1 MWVFVRPSICLS
13 GRLSLDNIWWKGS
26 LQLKNTKKVKR
37 GHFLLGHFLPI
48 NCIKTQLNCY
58 IGPEDMHEDMH
69 ITLVRSLQT
78 FNMQLEIR
86 KLLYNLPNTSSHT
99 LINDQLFPKSSF
111 EMLKITVKSPAPYC
125 TSFF

>member
-1 MWVFVRPSICLS
+1 M
-13 GRLSLDNIWWKGS
+13 
-26 LQLKNTKKVKR
+26 
-37 GHFLLGHFLPI
+37 
-48 NCIKTQLNCY
+48 QLNCN
-58 IGPEDMHEDMH
+58 IGPMRTC
-69 ITLVRSLQT
+69 ISLWFDRCKA

>member
-1 MWVFVRPSICLS
+1 MGFRPSVLPSVCPDASALTIF
-13 GRLSLDNIWWKGS
+13 GEKGLYNS
-26 LQLKNTKKVKR
+26 RILKRSNGIIFYGVI
-37 GHFLLGHFLPI
+37 FLPI

-58 IGPEDMHEDMH
+58 IGPMRTC
-69 ITLVRSLQT
+69 ISLWSDRCKA